1 MSVIAPPAPHP
12 PASPVVKHPMAW
24 YMPRFWHGM
33 RLSTWLRELARN
45 RFDISPGRIP
55 MVCSITGF
63 TALNSLLSAVDQ
75 TVNRRR
81 VREAQLRESPLFI
94 LGHWRAGT
102 TFLHELLIRDP
113 DHAYP
118 TTYRCFAP
126 HHFVLTERFITP
138 WSGFLLPAR
147 RPMDNMAAGWE
158 RPQEDEFA
166 LANLGAPTPY
176 LSMMFPN
183 RGPQSREYLTL
194 RELPAAQ
201 REQWKAKLLLFLKRL
216 SVDGPRRI
224 VVKSPG
230 HTARVRTL
238 LELFPQAKFVHLSR
252 DPFSLYRSTMGLWQA
267 LHVEETLQTIRDERW
282 LGPEIVRTLREMYD
296 AYFEDRELLG
306 DDQLVEL
313 SYEELIDDPKG
324 QVQRIYRQLQ
334 LGDPARLEAELDRH
348 LTEVRNY
355 RTNRHALEDATCQML
370 RREWTRYFD
379 EFGYE

>member
-81 VREAQLRESPLFI
+81 VREAQLREPPLFI

-166 LANLGAPTPY
+166 
-176 LSMMFPN
+176 
-183 RGPQSREYLTL
+183 
-194 RELPAAQ
+194 
-201 REQWKAKLLLFLKRL
+201 
-216 SVDGPRRI
+216 
-224 VVKSPG
+224 
-230 HTARVRTL
+230 
-238 LELFPQAKFVHLSR
+238 
-252 DPFSLYRSTMGLWQA
+252 
-267 LHVEETLQTIRDERW
+267 
-282 LGPEIVRTLREMYD
+282 
-296 AYFEDRELLG
+296 
-306 DDQLVEL
+306 
-313 SYEELIDDPKG
+313 
-324 QVQRIYRQLQ
+324 
-334 LGDPARLEAELDRH
+334 
-348 LTEVRNY
+348 
-355 RTNRHALEDATCQML
+355 
-370 RREWTRYFD
+370 
-379 EFGYE
+379 